1 MQINIS
7 ARHGE
12 LSAPTQEKISEKVAG
27 LPKFFDRLTSI
38 QVTVDLEHR
47 ENPSVELRVKAEHA
61 DDFIALDS
69 DENLLAALDSVLH
82 KVEKQLRKHKEKV
95 TGHRVPGH
103 RHTETPSEREPD
115 SE

>member
-1 MQINIS
+1 VQINIS

-12 LSAPTQEKISEKVAG
+12 LSAATQEKISEKVQR
-27 LPKFFDRLTSI
+27 LPKFFDRLTAI

-47 ENPSVELRVKAEHA
+47 DKPGVELRVKAEHA
-61 DDFIALDS
+61 DDFIAFDT

-95 TGHRVPGH
+95 TEHRVAGH
-103 RHTETPSEREPD
+103 RHTEAPAAVEP
-115 SE
+115 EGE

>member
-12 LSAPTQEKISEKVAG
+12 LSAVTQEKITEKVQG
-27 LPKFFDRLTSI
+27 LPRFFDRLTLI

-47 ENPSVELRVKAEHA
+47 EKPSVELRVKAEHA

-69 DENLLAALDSVLH
+69 DDNLLAALDSVVH

-95 TGHRVPGH
+95 TGHRIPGH
-103 RHTETPSEREPD
+103 RHTEPPVENEPD